1 MRLEPDDE
9 FNTKSGGCEDMNT
22 AQVIPFQKPPQP
34 KQEAGK
40 SMYSDK
46 FVQGYVMSSR
56 LYRKEVWPFL
66 SDAARNVY
74 EQLENWINGQLK
86 ETDHISHRQ
95 IQGGELKGSNK
106 LSSATV
112 SSGLKELIWFEV
124 VTVIEKNNR
133 IGNKYRINEVS
144 LVEYFEQFSA
154 LEIKAL
160 RFSNESASISEALQ
174 LVKRQ
179 PISNESASA
188 SGSGASIDI
197 PLDSLEFKKRTSLV
211 DNSET
216 EIFSDSVEYHED
228 NKNLYNLRELAGVY
242 TIQTD
247 LADQAKRINPKL
259 DDAKIL
265 SELKNF
271 AQWSTSREKTT
282 AQGWMNYWIYRIQK
296 LSTTKAKSSKPKS
309 KGLSDAQL
317 NYFASELCNHH
328 DFRSKHSNVGESQKA
343 FETRISS
350 NIRKP
355 EYAEKYG
362 PYLHELGFVV
372 DLGASL

>member
-1 MRLEPDDE
+1 
-9 FNTKSGGCEDMNT
+9 MNT
-22 AQVIPFQKPPQP
+22 AAVIHFPKPQEN
-34 KQEAGK
+34 KQEARK
-40 SMYSDK
+40 NMYSDK

-197 PLDSLEFKKRTSLV
+197 PLDSLEFKKRTSSV

-216 EIFSDSVEYHED
+216 EIFSDSVEYHSD
-228 NKNLYNLRELAGVY
+228 NKELYTLKELVHLY

-259 DDAKIL
+259 DDARIL

-296 LSTTKAKSSKPKS
+296 LSATKAKSSKPKS
-309 KGLSDAQL
+309 KGLSEAQL
-317 NYFASELCNHH
+317 NLFASELCNYQ
-328 DFRSKHSNVGESQKA
+328 DFRSKHSNIGESQKA

>member
-1 MRLEPDDE
+1 MEPDDE

-144 LVEYFEQFSA
+144 LVGYFEQFSA

-188 SGSGASIDI
+188 SGSDASIDI

-228 NKNLYNLRELAGVY
+228 NKNLYSLRELAGVY

-259 DDAKIL
+259 DDSKIL

-296 LSTTKAKSSKPKS
+296 LSATKAKSSKPKS
-309 KGLSDAQL
+309 KGLSDAQV
-317 NYFASELCNHH
+317 NYFVSELCNYQS
-328 DFRSKHSNVGESQKA
+328 FKSKHSNIGESQKA

>member
-1 MRLEPDDE
+1 METDVE

-197 PLDSLEFKKRTSLV
+197 PLDSLEFKKRTSSV

-216 EIFSDSVEYHED
+216 EIFNDSVEYHED
-228 NKNLYNLRELAGVY
+228 NKNLYSLRELAGVY

-259 DDAKIL
+259 DDSKIL

-317 NYFASELCNHH
+317 NYFVSELCNYQS
-328 DFRSKHSNVGESQKA
+328 FKSKHSNVGESQKA

-355 EYAEKYG
+355 EYADTYG

>member
-1 MRLEPDDE
+1 METDVE

-74 EQLENWINGQLK
+74 AELENRINGHNKESDFVSYSQL
-86 ETDHISHRQ
+86 
-95 IQGGELKGSNK
+95 QGGELEGSRK
-106 LSSATV
+106 LSSRTV
-112 SSGLKELIWFEV
+112 TIGVKELLDLGVIKV
-124 VTVIEKNNR
+124 VESGKQGVK
-133 IGNKYRINEVS
+133 KYQINDIS
-144 LVEYFEQFSA
+144 LVDHFTKESTLQSKVVKEST
-154 LEIKAL
+154 LISKADH
-160 RFSNESASISEALQ
+160 FTKESKTTLPS
-174 LVKRQ
+174 KDT
-179 PISNESASA
+179 
-188 SGSGASIDI
+188 IDNKNL
-197 PLDSLEFKKRTSLV
+197 LDIKKRTSLV

-228 NKNLYNLRELAGVY
+228 NKNLYSLRELAGVY

-296 LSTTKAKSSKPKS
+296 LSAPKAKSSKPKS

-328 DFRSKHSNVGESQKA
+328 DFKSKHSNVGESQKA
-343 FETRISS
+343 FESRINT

-355 EYAEKYG
+355 EYADTYG